1 VAQTPPPTADLSP
14 LIQKGLDSRS
24 EIAALQAQVDAAE
37 AEVKLK
43 LAALDKCRVD
53 LSNTIIRSP
62 VDGVVIDRSVDV
74 GQTVAA
80 SLQAPT
86 LFTIA
91 QDLHKMQVSTAVDEA
106 DIGRIKAGQKARFSV
121 DAFGGRKFAGTVTQI
136 RKLGTTVQ
144 NVVTYEVII
153 SADNH
158 DLDLLPGM
166 TADVEI
172 ELLKLSQVLAV
183 ANGALRFAP
192 SEASGEVS
200 GGSPLPGTAR
210 AAGGPPDGNGPDP
223 AQRVKSYAEQ
233 LDLSES
239 QQAKMV
245 QLFQQMGQKMMAAR
259 GAAPAHPG
267 GGAGALREKVRK
279 ATRTA
284 IARILSPEQLERY
297 ETLEA
302 ERQSK
307 QGTLWHLDSN
317 GRLLVTPVK
326 LGASDTTH
334 TEISGPGIAA
344 GMQVI
349 GGME

>member
-1 VAQTPPPTADLSP
+1 
-14 LIQKGLDSRS
+14 
-24 EIAALQAQVDAAE
+24 
-37 AEVKLK
+37 
-43 LAALDKCRVD
+43 
-53 LSNTIIRSP
+53 
-62 VDGVVIDRSVDV
+62 
-74 GQTVAA
+74 
-80 SLQAPT
+80 
-86 LFTIA
+86 
-91 QDLHKMQVSTAVDEA
+91 
-106 DIGRIKAGQKARFSV
+106 
-121 DAFGGRKFAGTVTQI
+121 
-136 RKLGTTVQ
+136 
-144 NVVTYEVII
+144 
-153 SADNH
+153 
-158 DLDLLPGM
+158 
-166 TADVEI
+166 
-172 ELLKLSQVLAV
+172 V
-183 ANGALRFAP
+183 ANGALRFTPPEGA
-192 SEASGEVS
+192 AAGA
-200 GGSPLPGTAR
+200 GDGPLPGTAR
-210 AAGGPPDGNGPDP
+210 AAGGPPGGNGPDP

-245 QLFQQMGQKMMAAR
+245 QLFQQMGRKMMAAL

-267 GGAGALREKVRK
+267 GGAGAQREKVRK

-297 ETLEA
+297 EALEA

-326 LGASDTTH
+326 LGASDATH